1 MDPVLLIFGCI
12 ALGAVTI
19 LCIAAT
25 VVLLRTR
32 THVERVVVSV
42 ESMQTDMAQLQQQ
55 LEPVLERTAIVLS
68 DVQRIVENAD
78 KKLDQLSG
86 GIETF
91 ASIAKDVKELESMVI
106 GKMRGPLEDI
116 LGLVAGTV
124 RGVSAFTKKIVS

>member
-42 ESMQTDMAQLQQQ
+42 ESMQTDVAQLQQQ

-91 ASIAKDVKELESMVI
+91 ASIAKDVKELESMVV

-116 LGLVAGTV
+116 MGLVAGTV

>member
-1 MDPVLLIFGCI
+1 MDPILLIFGCI

-25 VVLLRTR
+25 VVLMRTPA
-32 THVERVVVSV
+32 HIERMVASI
-42 ESMQTDMAQLQQQ
+42 ESMQKDVAHLQRQ
-55 LEPVLERTAIVLS
+55 LEPVLERSATVLTE
-68 DVQRIVENAD
+68 VQRIVENAD

-91 ASIAKDVKELESMVI
+91 ASIAKDVKDLESMVL

-116 LGLVAGTV
+116 TSLVAGAV
-124 RGVSAFTKKIVS
+124 RGVTAFTKKIVN

>member
-32 THVERVVVSV
+32 THVERVVVGV
-42 ESMQTDMAQLQQQ
+42 ESMQTDVAQLQQQ

-91 ASIAKDVKELESMVI
+91 ASIAKDVKELESMVV

>member
-32 THVERVVVSV
+32 SHVERVVVSV
-42 ESMQTDMAQLQQQ
+42 ESMQTDVAQLQQQ

-91 ASIAKDVKELESMVI
+91 ASIAKDVKDLESMVI

-116 LGLVAGTV
+116 TSLVAGAV

>member
-42 ESMQTDMAQLQQQ
+42 ESMQTDVAQLQQQ

-91 ASIAKDVKELESMVI
+91 ASIAKDVKELESMVV

-116 LGLVAGTV
+116 MGLVAGTV
-124 RGVSAFTKKIVS
+124 RGLSAFTKKIVS

>member
-42 ESMQTDMAQLQQQ
+42 ESMQTDVAQLQQQ

-91 ASIAKDVKELESMVI
+91 ASIAKDVKELESMVV

>member
-1 MDPVLLIFGCI
+1 MDPVLLIFGCV

-19 LCIAAT
+19 LCVAAT
-25 VVLLRTR
+25 VVLLRSR

-42 ESMQTDMAQLQQQ
+42 EAMQTDVAQLQRQ
-55 LEPVLERTAIVLS
+55 LEPVLERTADVLT

-78 KKLDQLSG
+78 KKLDQLSK

-91 ASIAKDVKELESMVI
+91 ASIAKDVKDIESMVI

-116 LGLVAGTV
+116 TSIVAGAV
-124 RGVSAFTKKIVS
+124 RGVTAFTKKIVS

>member
-42 ESMQTDMAQLQQQ
+42 ESMQTDVAQLQQQ

-91 ASIAKDVKELESMVI
+91 ASIAKDVKELESMVVS
-106 GKMRGPLEDI
+106 KMRGPLEDI
-116 LGLVAGTV
+116 MGLVAGTV